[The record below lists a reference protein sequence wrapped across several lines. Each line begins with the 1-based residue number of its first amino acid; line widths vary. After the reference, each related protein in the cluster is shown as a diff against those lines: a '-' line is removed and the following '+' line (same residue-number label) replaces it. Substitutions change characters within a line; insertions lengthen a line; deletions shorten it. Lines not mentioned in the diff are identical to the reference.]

1 MVKKNLI
8 LGVSG
13 GIAVYKVPELISR
26 LRKKQL
32 NIEVM
37 MTQSATEFVTPLT
50 FREISHNP
58 VHVAMFAE
66 NIQWNVEH
74 IALAKKAEVVAIV
87 PATANII
94 GKMAS
99 GIADDLVTSTIM
111 AARCPKLVAPAMNSG
126 MYENPATQRN
136 LKILAGDGFT
146 IVGPDSGHL
155 LCGDDGVGRLASLT
169 EIEIYIERLLS
180 PQDLKQDTI
189 LITSGGTREPLD
201 PVRFIG
207 NHSSGKMGHALAMTA
222 FKRGAKVLLVTAA
235 SGAPCYGDME
245 VYPVNTTAEML
256 EKVLELAP
264 RASLII
270 KAAAPA
276 DYRPTRA
283 ATEKIKKDHT
293 ALELSLTLNP
303 DILLELGKT
312 KGSHQTLVGFAAETN
327 HLHEHAREKLVRK
340 NLDLIIGNLVAEGMG
355 TENNQVTIFSRTGT
369 VALPEM
375 SKESLA
381 GKLLDYI
388 NQYRTD
394 GKLPE

>member
-1 MVKKNLI
+1 MAQKNLV

-37 MTQSATEFVTPLT
+37 MTQSATEFVMPLT
-50 FREISHNP
+50 FREISQNP
-58 VHVAMFAE
+58 VHVGMFAE
-66 NIQWNVEH
+66 NVQWNVEH
-74 IALAKKAEVVAIV
+74 IALAQKAAVMAIV

-111 AARCPKLVAPAMNSG
+111 AARCPKLIAPAMNSG

-155 LCGDDGVGRLASLT
+155 LCGDEGIGRLAPLT
-169 EIEIYIERLLS
+169 EIEIYIEKLLS

-207 NHSSGKMGHALAMTA
+207 NHSSGKMGHALATAA

-235 SGAPCYGDME
+235 PGASCYGDME
-245 VYPVNTTAEML
+245 VYPVNTTAEMR

-276 DYRPTRA
+276 DYRPTRT
-283 ATEKIKKDHT
+283 ATEKIKKDQT
-293 ALELSLTLNP
+293 DLELSLTLNP
-303 DILLELGKT
+303 DILLELGKM
-312 KGSHQTLVGFAAETN
+312 KGPHQTLVGFAAETS

-355 TENNQVTIFSRTGT
+355 TDNNQVTIFSKNGT

>member
-1 MVKKNLI
+1 MVNRNLV

-26 LRKKQL
+26 LRKKGL
-32 NIEVM
+32 NIDVM
-37 MTQSATEFVTPLT
+37 MTQSATKFVTPLT
-50 FREISHNP
+50 FREISQNP
-58 VHVAMFAE
+58 VHTAMFSE

-74 IALAKKAEVVAIV
+74 IALAKKAAAVAVV

-99 GIADDLVTSTIM
+99 GIADDLVTSTIL

-146 IVGPDSGHL
+146 IVGPDSGQL
-155 LCGDDGVGRLASLT
+155 LCGDEGIGRLAPIP
-169 EIEIYIERLLS
+169 EIEIHIEKLLS
-180 PQDLKQDTI
+180 PQDLQNETI

-207 NHSSGKMGHALAMTA
+207 NHSSGKMGHALAVAA

-235 SGAPCYGDME
+235 PGAPCYGDME
-245 VYPVNTTAEML
+245 VFPVNTTVEMR
-256 EKVLELAP
+256 EKVLELAS
-264 RASLII
+264 RATMII

-276 DYRPTRA
+276 DYRPARM
-283 ATEKIKKDHT
+283 ATEKIKKNQT
-293 ALELSLTLNP
+293 GLELPLVLNP
-303 DILLELGKT
+303 DILMELGRM
-312 KGSHQTLVGFAAETN
+312 KGPGQMLVGFAAET
-327 HLHEHAREKLVRK
+327 HDLCQHAREKLIRK
-340 NLDLIIGNLVAEGMG
+340 NLDLIVGNLVSVGMG
-355 TENNQVTIFSRTGT
+355 TSHNQATVFSRNETI
-369 VALPEM
+369 ALPQM
-375 SKESLA
+375 DKDTLA

-388 NQYRTD
+388 HHYRTD
-394 GKLPE
+394 GKLSE